1 MVVWE
6 EREFPDMHRENEG
19 ARALGAGKGRASR
32 QEWRGLPK
40 SMREY
45 SILSSG

>member
-19 ARALGAGKGRASR
+19 ARALGAGNGRIGR
-32 QEWRGLPK
+32 EKRRGLPK
-40 SMREY
+40 NIRKL
-45 SILSSG
+45 SILS